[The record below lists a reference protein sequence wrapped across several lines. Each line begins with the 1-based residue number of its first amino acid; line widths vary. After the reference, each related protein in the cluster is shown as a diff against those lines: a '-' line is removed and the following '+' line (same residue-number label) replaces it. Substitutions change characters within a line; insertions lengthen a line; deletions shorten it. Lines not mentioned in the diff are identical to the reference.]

1 MGLGSRGRT
10 VANEFLT
17 NDPTELAESFVSEYL
32 GRTPEYIDVAEYA
45 EENVIDEDILSD
57 EFLAE
62 VFQEVN
68 KTLDTVAQRF
78 DERNK

>member
-1 MGLGSRGRT
+1 MDS
-10 VANEFLT
+10 EFLT

-32 GRTPEYIDVAEYA
+32 ERTPEYIDVAEYA
-45 EENVIDEDILSD
+45 EENVIDEDILSN

-78 DERNK
+78 NERNK